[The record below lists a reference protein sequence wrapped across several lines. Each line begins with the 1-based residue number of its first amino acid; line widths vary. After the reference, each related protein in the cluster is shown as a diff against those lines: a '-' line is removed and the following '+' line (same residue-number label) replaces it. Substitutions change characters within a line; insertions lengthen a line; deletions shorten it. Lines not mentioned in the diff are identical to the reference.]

1 MIKYNSVVNPKNT
14 DRIIYTGT
22 IEELKLLLSKFS
34 LRDGSKW
41 VKVDPLSPPGVSESK
56 FANRRGIFM
65 IFFKKSS
72 LNWGVSEFCIQI
84 NDDSFYSYRHFGLIK
99 NNNRI

>member
-34 LRDGSKW
+34 LRDG
-41 VKVDPLSPPGVSESK
+41 VKVT
-56 FANRRGIFM
+56 FRR
-65 IFFKKSS
+65 
-72 LNWGVSEFCIQI
+72 LR
-84 NDDSFYSYRHFGLIK
+84 SYRKPIY
-99 NNNRI
+99 RVWIS

>member
-1 MIKYNSVVNPKNT
+1 
-14 DRIIYTGT
+14 
-22 IEELKLLLSKFS
+22 
-34 LRDGSKW
+34 
-41 VKVDPLSPPGVSESK
+41 
-56 FANRRGIFM
+56 M

-72 LNWGVSEFCIQI
+72 LNWGVSEFCIEI